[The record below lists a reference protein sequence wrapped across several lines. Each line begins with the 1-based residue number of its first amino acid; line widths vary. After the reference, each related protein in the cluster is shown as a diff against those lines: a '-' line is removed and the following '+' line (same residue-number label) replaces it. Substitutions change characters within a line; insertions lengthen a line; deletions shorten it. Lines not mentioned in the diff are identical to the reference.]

1 MPRPQTLSEVRWDVR
16 ELQKKLKKLGVT
28 PPPPKGA
35 KLIADIMK
43 PGKFY
48 VAQNALAPSVAY
60 LAQLQA
66 VVDGQETRW
75 TPEAYLHNVMAAALA
90 VAPAEERLEKPHG
103 HVPARPVIDNHG
115 YLALALL
122 AAEHVS
128 KRVPAAERARF
139 SRWVE
144 LGQRVA
150 RGQALSAKD
159 EALLTEEVP
168 YVRLPSRAVSRAF
181 TAQSPLFRVAQGV
194 GLEAEEADAHNV
206 GGKGAREACARAVE
220 VLSKSTGAVKKFLTA
235 LDALILLEDA
245 KLRFREVSV
254 KPSAAVVASRWRGAE
269 KGKGSHWLVELA
281 NQNFALLWKVKGKW
295 RLVEGGKDEVLA
307 SVPDAHFKAATQ
319 ALLG

>member
-1 MPRPQTLSEVRWDVR
+1 MPKPPSLSKLRWDVR
-16 ELQKKLKKLGVT
+16 ELQKKLKKLGVP

-35 KLIADIMK
+35 KPLADIMK

-48 VAQNALAPSVAY
+48 VAQNALAPTAEY
-60 LAQLQA
+60 FAQLQA
-66 VVDGQETRW
+66 AVDAQETRW

-90 VAPAEERLEKPHG
+90 VAPASERPEKPHG
-103 HVPARPVIDNHG
+103 LVPARPIIDNHG

-128 KRVPAAERARF
+128 EQVPAAERARF
-139 SRWVE
+139 TRWVE

-150 RGQALSAKD
+150 KKQALRAKD
-159 EALLTEEVP
+159 EALLTAEMP

-181 TAQSPLFRVAQGV
+181 TAQTPTLRVAQGV
-194 GLEAEEADAHNV
+194 GFEAEEADAHNV

-220 VLSKSTGAVKKFLTA
+220 VLSKSAGAVKQFLKE

-245 KLRFREVSV
+245 KLRLGEVSV
-254 KPSAAVVASRWRGAE
+254 KPSAAVVACRWRGAE

-281 NQNFALLWKVKGKW
+281 SGNFALLWKVKGKW
-295 RLVEGGKDEVLA
+295 RLVEGGRDEVLA
-307 SVPDAHFKAATQ
+307 SVADAHFKAATQ

>member
-1 MPRPQTLSEVRWDVR
+1 MPRPQKLSEVRWDVR

-28 PPPPKGA
+28 PPPPKDA
-35 KLIADIMK
+35 KPIADIMK

-48 VAQNALAPSVAY
+48 VAQNALAPTAEY

-66 VVDGQETRW
+66 AVDAQETRW
-75 TPEAYLHNVMAAALA
+75 TPEAYLHNVMAAALE
-90 VAPAEERLEKPHG
+90 VAPASERIERPHG

-128 KRVPAAERARF
+128 KRVPLAERARF
-139 SRWVE
+139 TRWVE
-144 LGQRVA
+144 LGERVA
-150 RGQALSAKD
+150 KKRELRASD
-159 EALLTEEVP
+159 EALLTAEMP

-181 TAQSPLFRVAQGV
+181 TAQSPTLRVAQGV
-194 GLEAEEADAHNV
+194 GLEAEQADAHNV
-206 GGKGAREACARAVE
+206 AGKGAREACACAVE
-220 VLSKSTGAVKKFLTA
+220 VLSKSAGAARKFLTA
-235 LDALILLEDA
+235 LDASILLEDA
-245 KLRFREVSV
+245 KLQFSEVSV

-269 KGKGSHWLVELA
+269 KGKGSHWLVELS
-281 NQNFALLWKVKGKW
+281 NRNFALLWKVKGKW
-295 RLVEGGKDEVLA
+295 RLVEGGRDEVLA

>member
-1 MPRPQTLSEVRWDVR
+1 MPRPPTLSELRWDVR

-35 KLIADIMK
+35 KPIADIMK

-48 VAQNALAPSVAY
+48 VAQNALAPAARY

-66 VVDGQETRW
+66 VLDAQETRW

-90 VAPAEERLEKPHG
+90 VAPASEQLERPHG
-103 HVPARPVIDNHG
+103 HVAARPVIDNHG

-139 SRWVE
+139 GRWVE
-144 LGQRVA
+144 LGRRVA
-150 RGQALSAKD
+150 QKQELRASD
-159 EALLTEEVP
+159 EALLDAELP
-168 YVRLPSRAVSRAF
+168 YERLPSRALSRVF
-181 TAQSPLFRVAQGV
+181 TAKTPTLLVAQGV
-194 GLEAEEADAHNV
+194 GLEAEQAEAHNV
-206 GGKGAREACARAVE
+206 AGKGAREACARAVE
-220 VLSKSTGAVKKFLTA
+220 VLATSAKQFLTA

-245 KLRFREVSV
+245 KLKLGDVSV
-254 KPSAAVVASRWRGAE
+254 KPSAAMVASRWRGAE

-281 NQNFALLWKVKGKW
+281 NGNFALLWKVKGKW
-295 RLVEGGKDEVLA
+295 RLVEGGRDEVLA

>member
-1 MPRPQTLSEVRWDVR
+1 MPRPQTLSVLRWDVR

-35 KLIADIMK
+35 KALADIMK

-48 VAQNALAPSVAY
+48 VAQNAREPTAEY

-66 VVDGQETRW
+66 LVDAQETRW

-90 VAPAEERLEKPHG
+90 VAPPSEQLDAPHG
-103 HVPARPVIDNHG
+103 RVPARPVIDNHG

-128 KRVPAAERARF
+128 KKVPEAERARF
-139 SRWVE
+139 TRWVE

-150 RGQALSAKD
+150 KRQALSARD
-159 EALLTEEVP
+159 EALLTEELP
-168 YVRLPSRAVSRAF
+168 YVRLPSRAISRAF
-181 TAQSPLFRVAQGV
+181 TATSPCLRVAQGV

-220 VLSKSTGAVKKFLTA
+220 VLSKSSGAAKKFLTA

-245 KLRFREVSV
+245 KLRFGEVSA

-269 KGKGSHWLVELA
+269 KGKGSHWVVELT
-281 NQNFALLWKVKGKW
+281 NGNFALLWKVKGKW
-295 RLVEGGKDEVLA
+295 RLVEGGRDEVLA

>member
-1 MPRPQTLSEVRWDVR
+1 MPSLSELRWDVR

-35 KLIADIMK
+35 KPLADIMK

-48 VAQNALAPSVAY
+48 VAQNALAPTAAY

-66 VVDGQETRW
+66 VVDAQESRW

-90 VAPAEERLEKPHG
+90 VAPASERLERPHG

-128 KRVPAAERARF
+128 KQVPPSERARF
-139 SRWVE
+139 TRWVE

-150 RGQALSAKD
+150 KKQELSKKD
-159 EALLTEEVP
+159 EALLTAEMP
-168 YVRLPSRAVSRAF
+168 YVRLPSRAISQAF
-181 TAQSPLFRVAQGV
+181 TAQTPTLRVAQGV

-220 VLSKSTGAVKKFLTA
+220 VLSKSAGAVKKFLAA

-245 KLRFREVSV
+245 KLKLGEVSV
-254 KPSAAVVASRWRGAE
+254 KPSAPVVASRWRGAE
-269 KGKGSHWLVELA
+269 KGKGSHWLVELS
-281 NQNFALLWKVKGKW
+281 NGNFALLWKVKGKW
-295 RLVEGGKDEVLA
+295 RLVEGERDEVLA
-307 SVPDAHFKAATQ
+307 SVADAHFKAATQ